1 MNSNGKPN
9 IVNAKNNTIKPD
21 QKTVKSKE
29 ILDSDLDSYMAKTKT
44 HLDNDIDAYM
54 TQTQ

>member
-9 IVNAKNNTIKPD
+9 IVNAKNNTIKPG